1 VKGEPVVE
9 VYLGVRDTDAIR
21 AVIPESVYAVLSV
34 KPVAS
39 VTSFFSIRPF
49 RPNLAILACLTFSF
63 ISNLTTKLSSHAA
76 NLLLLSAAVSYLW
89 DGFYLFTCC
98 VYLALTRLDF
108 LAEIP
113 CDH

>member
-1 VKGEPVVE
+1 MEGEPVVE
-9 VYLGVRDTDAIR
+9 VYLGICDTDAIL
-21 AVIPESVYAVLSV
+21 ACIPESVYSVSAVFAVTSVTSVLSV
-34 KPVAS
+34 
-39 VTSFFSIRPF
+39 RPF

-76 NLLLLSAAVSYLW
+76 NLLLLSTAVSYLW

-113 CDH
+113 RDH